1 MKVYTLDVDSSQRD
15 PSVHAYANNYVIAL
29 ENPVYDVERL
39 ELVSARVPL
48 SRHLVDDT
56 NKTFTVDGVDVSL
69 PVQAYANA
77 VVLAETLQ
85 TVLAPP
91 TSNVDTVSYVELTD
105 SLYFSNAAGTSGFA
119 FEFGTGTNGFE
130 SNVTDLVTPHQVLG
144 FPATDVSSNV
154 SYELSSGSVDLSG
167 PTALYVRLST
177 GSHEFTK
184 GVYSGT
190 PFYTGKMHAQGV
202 GAEYIDFT
210 SADDPIVHEFHSGP
224 QKVMDSLRVE
234 FFYMSQGRLVP
245 YDFRNRNHSLKF
257 KLTCSTDRLEHLPR
271 VPVPSSSTTTDDD
284 DDDGPQIQV
293 EKVDLYKWVP
303 IGFIVLVG
311 ILVMLFIGRRPRTP
325 AQTGVEPSG

>member
-15 PSVHAYANNYVIAL
+15 PSVHAYANSYVIAL
-29 ENPVYDVERL
+29 ENPVYDVERI

-48 SRHLVDDT
+48 SRHLIDDT

-105 SLYFSNAAGTSGFA
+105 SLYFANTGASSGHFT

-130 SNVTDLVTPHQVLG
+130 SNVTDRTTPHQVLG
-144 FPATDVSSNV
+144 FAATDVSSNV
-154 SYELSSGSVDLSG
+154 NYELSSGSVDLSG
-167 PTALYVRLST
+167 PAALYVRLSV

-184 GVYSGT
+184 DVYAGT
-190 PFYTGKMHAQGV
+190 PFYTGKMHVQGV
-202 GAEYIDFT
+202 DAEYIDFT

-224 QKVMDSLRVE
+224 QKVMDTLRVD

-245 YDFRNRNHSLKF
+245 YDFRNREHSLKF
-257 KLTCSTDRLEHLPR
+257 KLVCSTDRLEHLPR
-271 VPVPSSSTTTDDD
+271 VPLPL
-284 DDDGPQIQV
+284 V
-293 EKVDLYKWVP
+293 EKPEIHVEEAEKDRVDVYKWVP

-311 ILVMLFIGRRPRTP
+311 IIVMLSIGRRPRTP
-325 AQTGVEPSG
+325 ASAGAQSSG